1 MPYWHDVR
9 CKFLFFN
16 AVSDANSLG
25 RILLVDDEVHIT
37 ELLKLNLE
45 SERYMVTVVTMAS
58 QAMGVDLTDY
68 RLVIADAMTQPYDGF
83 DLLRDIK
90 SNPVYGHVPVIIL
103 TQNDSE
109 ENIIYALD
117 NGADDYVVKPFSL
130 RELFARIR
138 SVFRRYPAAHG
149 ADAAPRAGV
158 VAMGNLQIDLLNRQV
173 MDGNIPLPLTR
184 TEFAILALLVRN
196 RNRFFNRIE
205 ICNEIWRD
213 SDTPVN
219 DRIVDT
225 NISRLRKKLGDAA
238 QAIVNRTGSGYAVI
252 DL

>member
-1 MPYWHDVR
+1 M
-9 CKFLFFN
+9 
-16 AVSDANSLG
+16 SEANSLG

-45 SERYMVTVVTMAS
+45 SERYMVTIVTMAS
-58 QAMGVDLTDY
+58 QAVSIDLTDY
-68 RLVIADAMTQPYDGF
+68 RLVIADAMNQPYDGF

-90 SNPVYGHVPVIIL
+90 GNPMFEHVPVIIL

-138 SVFRRYPAAHG
+138 SVFRRYPPAPG
-149 ADAAPRAGV
+149 ADTAPRAGV
-158 VAMGNLQIDLLNRQV
+158 VALANLQIDMLNRQV
-173 MDGNIPLPLTR
+173 MDGNTPLPLTP

-196 RNRFFNRIE
+196 RNRFFKRIE
-205 ICNEIWRD
+205 IYNEIWRD

-238 QAIVNRTGSGYAVI
+238 QAIVNRTGLGYAVVDPQVAI
-252 DL
+252 PR